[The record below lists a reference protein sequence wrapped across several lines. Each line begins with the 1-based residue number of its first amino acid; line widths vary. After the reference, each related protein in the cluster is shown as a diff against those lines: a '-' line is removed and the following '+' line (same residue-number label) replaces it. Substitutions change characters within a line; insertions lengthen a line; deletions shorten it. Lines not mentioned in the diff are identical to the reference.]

1 MGKNYEVWLSYNNR
15 EEVLQLPVSP
25 FFRLETAQGVET
37 MNLQKLGQISLP
49 GLRELESITLESF
62 FPAQDYNFLKYHDI
76 RDPWECVAM
85 IKRWK
90 ESRRPIRLIIT
101 ETNINLAMLV
111 KNFNY
116 GVEDGSDNVNFTLEL
131 VEYVFLETP
140 KSSTAYATTSES
152 AVASSHAGDTEWEVR
167 YGDTLTGIAKSVYGD
182 TSMWK
187 EIYEANKD
195 LITNP
200 DSMANIEGQTLVL
213 PQKSTSTS
221 TAITSSTAVANS
233 MKDHNTYT
241 LQVGD
246 TLTGLALAA
255 YGDTSKWE
263 MIYKANKDKISNP
276 NSLKGIAGQQIKLPL
291 INENVAY
298 V

>member
-1 MGKNYEVWLSYNNR
+1 MGKNYDVWLSYNNR

-140 KSSTAYATTSES
+140 KSATAYATTSES
-152 AVASSHAGDTEWEVR
+152 AVASSHAGDTEWKVR
-167 YGDTLTGIAKSVYGD
+167 YGDTLTGIAKAVYGD

-187 EIYEANKD
+187 KIYEANKD

-200 DSMANIEGQTLVL
+200 DSLASIEGQTLTL
-213 PQKSTSTS
+213 PQKSTSSTGILTS
-221 TAITSSTAVANS
+221 ETAVSLSYKDANEYVV
-233 MKDHNTYT
+233 KR
-241 LQVGD
+241 GD
-246 TLTGLALAA
+246 TLTGIALAK

-263 MIYKANKDKISNP
+263 DIYRANRDKITNY
-276 NSLKGIAGQQIKLPL
+276 NSLAGIAGQTIVLPTYPT
-291 INENVAY
+291 I
-298 V
+298 

>member
-37 MNLQKLGQISLP
+37 MSLQKLGQISLP

-85 IKRWK
+85 IKKWK
-90 ESRRPIRLIIT
+90 ESRRPVRLIIT
-101 ETNINLAMLV
+101 ETNINLAMLI
-111 KNFNY
+111 KSFSY

-140 KSSTAYATTSES
+140 KSATAYATTSES
-152 AVASSHAGDTEWEVR
+152 AVASSHAGDTEWTVR
-167 YGDTLTGIAKSVYGD
+167 YGDTLTGIAKAVYGD

-187 EIYEANKD
+187 DIYEANKD
-195 LITNP
+195 IITNP
-200 DSMANIEGQTLVL
+200 DSMANIEGQTLTL
-213 PQKSTSTS
+213 PQKSTSSTGILTS
-221 TAITSSTAVANS
+221 ETAVSLSYKDANEYVI
-233 MKDHNTYT
+233 KR
-241 LQVGD
+241 GD
-246 TLTGLALAA
+246 TLTGIALAK

-263 MIYKANKDKISNP
+263 DIYKANRDKITNY
-276 NSLKGIAGQQIKLPL
+276 NSLAGIAGQTIVLPTYPT
-291 INENVAY
+291 I
-298 V
+298 

>member
-37 MNLQKLGQISLP
+37 MSLQKLGQISLP
-49 GLRELESITLESF
+49 GLRELESIALESF

-76 RDPWECVAM
+76 RDPWECVAL
-85 IKRWK
+85 IKKWK

-101 ETNINLAMLV
+101 ETNINLAMLI
-111 KNFNY
+111 KSFSY

-140 KSSTAYATTSES
+140 KSATAYATTSES
-152 AVASSHAGDTEWEVR
+152 AVASSHAGDTEWTVR
-167 YGDTLTGIAKSVYGD
+167 YGDTLTGIAKAVYGD

-187 EIYEANKD
+187 DIYEANKNI
-195 LITNP
+195 ITNP
-200 DSMANIEGQTLVL
+200 DSMANIEGQTLTL
-213 PQKSTSTS
+213 PQKSTSSTGILTS
-221 TAITSSTAVANS
+221 ETAVSLSYKDANEYVI
-233 MKDHNTYT
+233 KR
-241 LQVGD
+241 GD
-246 TLTGLALAA
+246 TLTGIALAK

-263 MIYKANKDKISNP
+263 DIYKANRDKITNY
-276 NSLKGIAGQQIKLPL
+276 NSLAGIAGQTIVLPTYPT
-291 INENVAY
+291 I
-298 V
+298 

>member
-1 MGKNYEVWLSYNNR
+1 MSFEVWLSFNNR
-15 EEVLQLPVSP
+15 EETLQLPVTP
-25 FFRLETAQGVET
+25 FFTLETSQGVET
-37 MNLQKLGQISLP
+37 MTLHQLSEISLP
-49 GLRELESITLESF
+49 GLRELDGMKLESF
-62 FPAQDYNFLKYHDI
+62 FPHLGANYAFMKTAQAPE
-76 RDPWECVAM
+76 PWECVAK

-90 ESRRPIRLIIT
+90 ESRRPIRVIIT
-101 ETNINLAMLV
+101 ETDINVAMLI
-111 KNFNY
+111 KSFYY
-116 GVEDGSDNVNFTLEL
+116 GVSDGTTDVQYQLDL
-131 VEYVFLETP
+131 KEYVFLPAATP
-140 KSSTAYATTSES
+140 ATANATTSEN
-152 AVASSHAGDTEWEVR
+152 AVSGSKAGATDWKVK